1 MRIFNTGQISNE
13 EKQNILD
20 KHKSLYNGYR
30 AMYPEVNNEQP
41 LYVYDP
47 AQDKLGATMTNKG
60 EVKPYTDYRINE
72 SKEDMCSE
80 CGGMMQEG
88 ECTECGYTM
97 EETKEG
103 YKTGK
108 LSDIYNVSDLGNS
121 EFDYVEGGGNKYGTF
136 EKMHHMKESTATSN
150 APVSYGKHYD
160 EVKEPYD
167 FVSDGPV
174 GNGKT
179 LRMSNIDEQGFTG
192 GGNAPDF
199 DISNVDPAYTFKSD
213 GPEEG
218 DGPFDVEAE
227 DMDLDSGEEWT
238 AYDFESEGPGIGDAY
253 PVTEDEFDDLIDV
266 DMDLEDEREELEE
279 REYEEMTS
287 AFHDDE
293 IEEQDI
299 SGVQGLYGNMKKAY
313 DFDSG
318 GPGIAGPYQ
327 HSQWGGGSEHS
338 PTRDSEEGGYEG
350 ENEDVYW
357 EKDLEPNELEVDL
370 EKFNPYESSW
380 EEIKAHTGDWDE
392 IDEELRESVE
402 NQKSKILEMFNRF
415 NQVK

>member
-30 AMYPEVNNEQP
+30 AMYPEVKNEQP

-179 LRMSNIDEQGFTG
+179 LRMSNIDE
-192 GGNAPDF
+192 
-199 DISNVDPAYTFKSD
+199 
-213 GPEEG
+213 
-218 DGPFDVEAE
+218 
-227 DMDLDSGEEWT
+227 
-238 AYDFESEGPGIGDAY
+238 
-253 PVTEDEFDDLIDV
+253 
-266 DMDLEDEREELEE
+266 
-279 REYEEMTS
+279 
-287 AFHDDE
+287 
-293 IEEQDI
+293 
-299 SGVQGLYGNMKKAY
+299 
-313 DFDSG
+313 
-318 GPGIAGPYQ
+318 
-327 HSQWGGGSEHS
+327 
-338 PTRDSEEGGYEG
+338 
-350 ENEDVYW
+350 
-357 EKDLEPNELEVDL
+357 
-370 EKFNPYESSW
+370 
-380 EEIKAHTGDWDE
+380 
-392 IDEELRESVE
+392 
-402 NQKSKILEMFNRF
+402 
-415 NQVK
+415 